1 MQVKKIGW
9 GLGALVLLSYGF
21 VWCKY
26 DWMYEAYNPEKVELL
41 FEAKQQ
47 RAPVYDTLRV
57 SNFNIGYLSNKREL
71 YIEDYDYL
79 GGVRNP
85 YLVLIP
91 RNGDTV
97 SSLLPYFLDEELT
110 SKFHLIAI
118 DRIGFGGSKVGKNS
132 QGEPYGYYD
141 TQEAFEEHAMYASS
155 IMLEQ
160 VVKREGKH
168 LDEGRFILSGPTA
181 AMGLGAAYST
191 YLSSDKYLLIDANL
205 TERFKGSQWYSQ
217 FVVSRIG
224 RLIFPEIYVSKQQD
238 LLLNDRVL
246 ARYSD
251 SWLAGIQQTEE
262 EENTNEY
269 SMYKGASEAGMGKLL
284 FFTGLS
290 QADKKK
296 VSQLTNEKAWESK
309 DYPVDPYSPQD
320 VMKVLKNMD
329 AYTLD
334 FNRIK

>member
-1 MQVKKIGW
+1 MQIKKIGW
-9 GLGALVLLSYGF
+9 TISALVLLSYGF

-26 DWMYEAYNPEKVELL
+26 HWMYEEYNPEKVALL
-41 FEAKQQ
+41 FENNQQ
-47 RAPVYDTLRV
+47 RAPIYDTIV
-57 SNFNIGYLSNKREL
+57 VNNFKIGYLSNKRYVYL
-71 YIEDYDYL
+71 DDYNYL

-91 RNGDTV
+91 QNGDNVT
-97 SSLLPYFLDEELT
+97 SLLPYFLDKELNE
-110 SKFHLIAI
+110 KFHLIAI

-141 TQEAFEEHAMYASS
+141 SKEAFEENAVYAFLS
-155 IMLEQ
+155 MLERIAD
-160 VVKREGKH
+160 REGKY
-168 LDEGRFILSGPTA
+168 LDEGRFVLSGPTA

-205 TERFKGSQWYSQ
+205 TERFKGSQWYSKA
-217 FVVSRIG
+217 VVSKIG
-224 RLIFPEIYVSKQQD
+224 RLVFPENYVNKQGD

-246 ARYSD
+246 ARYRD
-251 SWLAGIQQTEE
+251 PWLAGVQQTEE
-262 EENTNEY
+262 KENTNEY

-284 FFTGLS
+284 FFTGLN
-290 QADKKK
+290 QADKEKI
-296 VSQLTNEKAWESK
+296 SHLTNEKAWESK
-309 DYPVDPYSPQD
+309 DYPVDPYIPQE